1 MNRKTLTSQLKRK
14 MACNINHNPPD
25 YTIHVIFYPQ
35 AIKIYLIKSKIIG
48 SGH

>member
-1 MNRKTLTSQLKRK
+1 MNRTTLRSQLKRK
-14 MACNINHNPPD
+14 MACNINLNPPD

-35 AIKIYLIKSKIIG
+35 AIKIYPMKSKIIE